1 MVLTF
6 NCLCLYLR
14 EVFIW
19 KTEEKWDDIL
29 HALIYQG
36 YGRLQGQEAGILPCE
51 SRSHSEVRTLQ
62 GLVVLEAIIQVHI
75 CLSSGSTQP
84 RREEAISRDL
94 LAGWSRPRKAGCLV
108 INSK

>member
-1 MVLTF
+1 M
-6 NCLCLYLR
+6 
-14 EVFIW
+14 FIW

-29 HALIYQG
+29 NVLIYQED
-36 YGRLQGQEAGILPCE
+36 GRLQGQEARILPCE

-62 GLVVLEAIIQVHI
+62 GPVVLETITQVHR

-84 RREEAISRDL
+84 RREEAIPRDL